1 MTLRTTRWAVRGL
14 TVSFVAGLAVCAA
27 RAQQPPPS
35 PSGEVRPAQT
45 PTTQPDQPPDTQ
57 EALEKLLRL
66 RDQMQREQEA
76 RQAEQSGA
84 VPPARPPRR
93 MTPARPSG
101 EGGEP
106 ESIEQLRERARASTQ
121 RAPQPPAV
129 EPPPPVETP
138 LEGDEEVVGPPESLA
153 NVPPA
158 AGATEEHTPQ
168 PLPTPT
174 VKASPEP
181 VGPPKPAA
189 RKPGPDEPSEWFA
202 FDATPWEDVIA
213 HFVQRVGKPL
223 MTDPTDIVIGGE
235 LTYKSN
241 QRFTKDEAI
250 DELNLI
256 MHEKGY
262 RFVER
267 ENHVYIL
274 PVNEMAEHIPVERV
288 YPTVAAFEQ
297 ARLRDMDFVEVYYR
311 VPDRK
316 AATLVDMFSSAL
328 PYYAR
333 LSALDESNQV
343 RIVATARDVR
353 KFLALQKKVDLAP
366 SDPRQMRFFEIKTN
380 AREIERLV
388 REFMNLGGGALMPQ
402 VQMVRDPRTGRM
414 MPQAVGG
421 AAASADVDMV
431 ADDRTNSIIVK
442 ATADK
447 MKEIEELIEKFDQ
460 KPDLGEFGTH
470 VIEIQ
475 HADATEVA
483 NLLNQIFQQE
493 QGQTGVA
500 SAGLQRLRALQQW
513 QQQQLARQRAARQ
526 GRAVTPMPQPMPMVG
541 APEEIMAEGIFERAR
556 KTIRLVADARM
567 NALIVYANQDGL
579 KRVRELLEVLDKPQ
593 ADNLRVFALK
603 HANVADVAPVLT
615 QIMSGIAQTGLR
627 GMQPGATIVPDETK
641 NVFYVIAER
650 DELER
655 VAGLIAQLDVPGPQQ
670 NRRVVQLKNLKPSDV
685 AQMIHTLLATGAA
698 RGAAGLPTGRSRFR
712 SPVTPSGGTAA
723 TYQVIPLDDAQML
736 IVICTDE
743 EWAKVEETIQLWDD
757 AALTNSPTLET
768 FVIEKGD
775 AQVIANTLG
784 NMYRSYQH
792 PALGRS
798 TVYIQAQGDKVLV
811 YGVRPAIEE
820 IAALIAMLDVEDESG
835 GIVILP
841 LANADA
847 TQVAQQLQLA
857 LGVSARRGTTTVI
870 QAEPVT
876 NSLIVQAGKVDLGK
890 IMDFAQRMDEQV
902 AAQTPQRKFF
912 TPRFAEPREVVAA
925 VQQLYAGAAAF
936 RGRPAGSQVKV
947 VAAGPQVIVEAPADK
962 LAEIEAFVTQ
972 LDDPKGNEIIIKT
985 LKLPGADVAQ
995 IASKLSNAFR
1005 TKPNLVA
1012 RFDPDPQSETI
1023 LLTCAK
1029 DALEQA
1035 ESLIAEYAEAQRGQ
1049 APVVEFRQMTHAQA
1063 TDAAGWLREQL
1074 VTYMEKQLGRNAAAM
1089 IKVTAD
1095 SRTNRVV
1102 INGPQ
1107 VAVTYGKL
1115 LLDQYDVP
1123 MEQPLLTVVQNE
1135 VRKLPG
1141 LDVWSLANTLSG
1153 TFRNQPRRPDGLTAT
1168 FYADPTT
1175 ETLIVSAPKDMF
1187 TEIDRII
1194 AQFEAE
1200 TKDLEPEQEFIEVKN
1215 ADANYIAAQV
1225 GNLLN
1230 VRLVRTRGQGVAQRV
1245 NVTVDPRLNRIVL
1258 NAPKFVIPMA
1268 EALVAELD
1276 QVATTEGNIRTI
1288 ALENADA
1295 GTVVGILNDVLRER
1309 FRTKRELRVSAE
1321 PLTNSVIV
1329 CGDKEDFAEI
1339 EKWVKDLDTRAEM
1352 VRGERKIIDVIN
1364 VNPHEV
1370 VAVLNAQ
1377 YAPKRYGQ
1385 RNKLGQ
1391 EISFAVVGGRSIVVQ
1406 APPDKMGEVQD
1417 FIAELDRLDP
1427 GGVQVRTFDL
1437 KVLNAMQVQI
1447 AVQNF
1452 LRDLGGNT
1460 RPGQLKPGAFA
1471 EPTTNTLVVLAPP
1484 EHMPFIEALVRDL
1497 EAKQPTQGQVQT
1509 YVLRNVRAEQVANN
1523 VDAMLKAKV
1532 AEREGAV
1539 RKTAI
1544 QTAVFA
1550 EPSTNRL
1557 FVYAPAEYQELAA
1570 KLIAMLD
1577 QEVDSNDIVHI
1588 VTLDNGDAQQI
1599 AQSLNAVIQGNLRGS
1614 GTAGARSGTATVRV
1628 TADVGS
1634 NSIILAGLP
1643 KDIAEVE
1650 RWITELEGQSTRVPE
1665 LQTFQLQYATT
1676 TEVQD
1681 TLKNIF
1687 PPSRNPLDAVT
1698 VSADEYTGRLIVTAN
1713 RRKMRHVEQ
1722 VIQQLDRKP
1731 ETAEE
1736 GLLAGGRQLY
1746 LVDVNRGSPSDIA
1759 WEVRDL
1765 LPPEDRG
1772 GPIVE
1777 SDWFDEYLIVKCRPS
1792 EFANIERL
1800 IRQFE
1805 SRAKVEKVVRTYKPK
1820 GDPEALL
1827 QYLVA
1832 RGEEVVIERA
1842 TQRPQQPS
1850 LIEVLWQ
1857 DGEEPASVREK
1868 KERNGAEN
1876 RPVSRF
1882 ETGLPLRELLL
1893 GDDDPP
1899 PAQEAGGRGSNPP
1912 PAQGGVGEGWQPS
1925 AGSGLNPPP
1934 SEGGVGG
1941 GWQLPVGGG
1950 SNPPVVPPERGDG
1963 TKLPAQADDVQPT
1976 TPIPQPS
1983 ERIASPIP
1991 KEPTRIVVQPDG
2003 TLLLHGPSKEVSDI
2017 TDVLDLITEDLAKG
2031 EVIRIFRFKY
2041 GDVSAAAEILSM
2053 MFDVQQRQIVIPQ
2066 PQQPQRGQQQ
2076 PGRQGEEGRE
2086 REGLGMLEQ
2095 LRGMVGG
2102 AAAGTKRT
2110 GPAPLRIA
2118 TDPGH
2123 NYLIVKCEET
2133 LLPEIR
2139 QLLRE
2144 LDIPPGEVQVKI
2156 FQLRGLVAEET
2167 AANIKDVL
2175 GISKVQQRRGGAL
2188 PRAAVR
2194 GRPGQQ
2200 GGPQQQLIE
2209 MLQQQLVSVPGVEG
2223 GAKVERVE
2231 IVANATTN
2239 SLMVSAPPEVMGL
2252 IEKVITELE
2261 ELEGRDIV
2269 GIYHYPLRSARTDD
2283 LVPLLQEI
2291 FDATGGGG
2299 GAARAAR
2306 GPRAAAGS
2314 PAALGP
2320 VSISGDPRTNTIIF
2334 AAEAKDVPIVEEQIR
2349 RLDTPGAVAEAETYL
2364 CRWGDAEAIAATVD
2378 AIFGTGGGAGGRVG
2392 RAGRP
2397 AAATGGAS
2405 EVRIVPNA
2413 ATNTIVVW
2421 GPVDKR
2427 DLIFKKIEELDKL
2440 AQRDV
2445 AEIEVRNVAPSQIVS
2460 FINMFLDQGE
2470 SKGGDGRRGQTPATP
2485 PAQIVPNDNAKKLV
2499 VRGTPRQV
2507 DHVRSLVGSFDNP
2520 DIIQQT
2526 VKVIEVPHGQ
2536 DAMRL
2541 AGEVERIVNQA
2552 ENELAQSSGRRAK
2565 QVIIGADEYTNSIIV
2580 AGDPT
2585 LFGHVET
2592 ILGQLG
2598 QVRTGAVVTRVV
2610 ELRNLSADDAERII
2624 TDLQQQRRGGT
2635 TGTIRRTG
2643 GSRTRTPTPSLPATP
2658 PSGGG
2663 RRGGTRPSGGRGAL
2677 PSGGVGP
2684 LALAEPLILL
2694 LPFASEAAR
2703 IEGET
2708 GPADAEQQDEPTRL
2722 GDLRQAALAALQQ
2735 RQPPATE
2742 PTPPAA
2748 EPPRRAMEPAP
2759 RTTPDRAPEEH
2770 RRPARTAPQGAPP
2783 TGADQPAGPPNEQ
2796 QPPPEPPTSAEALL
2810 SGISGSLRGEVT
2822 AKAVDSQRLIITG
2835 DQDDVDFIEQ
2845 ILTMMERSSPPA
2857 VIEVFVLQNAKA
2869 SALAPIIDK
2878 AIQAQIAARTAR
2890 PGPQDKFSINAE
2902 ARSNSLIVSA
2912 SAAIMEQIAEL
2923 VQRLDVE
2930 KAEGTDFRT
2939 VPLFHIRAAEAV
2951 ALLKPQ
2957 IEKLNKLRE
2966 VPPASQ
2972 ASISAVDR
2980 SNSVLVIGTPKDVQD
2995 IQRLI
3000 ETIDVELT
3008 AEDERGSFVS
3018 ADVVLIQL
3026 RNGTADDVAKVLTG
3040 MIEEQQK
3047 NAVQAAAEKGAA
3059 PFVKLLR
3066 LRLADGRELP
3076 PLDLERPIKV
3086 LPEKG
3091 TNSLIIFSTK
3101 QNNEALTAIVE
3112 VFDTLP
3118 IGVDTDVK
3126 AFALKHAGAEQ
3137 VAKLLEDIFKDKSY
3151 LARPSEGDAKGLQK
3165 GVLPPVPPGLAA
3177 KGLPYPLVVQH
3188 DARSNV
3194 VVVIGRSDAVLLA
3207 GGLIAELDRPT
3218 LSLGLKSHVLELK
3231 NTQAATLAEKLGKLL
3246 NERAKALGADK
3257 NAARDSAIIQPE
3269 ERTNALIVL
3278 ATDDTFDMIE
3288 DLVLQLDAADKY
3300 SVVDVRYQALRY
3312 ADAPKLQGLLTE
3324 MFDAKQKAER
3334 ETNKE
3339 VKDSLTVVADPRSN
3353 SLLLTGTR
3361 DYLAEAQRLIGELDQ
3376 PFDGSVVFRARKVRL
3391 NSAANVASLLQEM
3404 IDKALKQ
3411 QDSKLK
3417 GTPIHVAA
3425 DPVSDTLLLAAA
3437 REDLAV
3443 LERWVE
3449 ILDRPSEIGRMTVVI
3464 PLARAV
3470 AEDAAKAVQ
3479 DVFKKP
3485 GGGGQKGG
3493 EIDVTVT
3500 ADKLTNSVVA
3510 FGPPALLR
3518 DIEDFVRQLDGT
3530 EPTKGAVVQIF
3541 KLKQADAEKAG
3552 ELLQSILEL
3561 RGGSVGGTGT
3571 RGGGTAGNRQ
3581 DADKQV
3587 LLIFQRQHP
3596 EMGLETLKA
3605 VRAEISV
3612 IADLRTN
3619 SLVVTA
3625 PPASMPLME
3634 SLVAAVDVPPED
3646 AKIRVFR
3653 LRNADA
3659 EQMAKMLETLFER
3672 RSTTGAG
3679 RTGGAE
3685 SERVLALAGGVG
3697 EGGRQEVAFTTDV
3710 RTNSVIAA
3718 GTPGYLDLVEEM
3730 ILELD
3735 TIPIQER
3742 ETFVYSPRNITA
3754 ESLAPSIKEF
3764 SDAEQKRL
3772 QDIGEEVSIAV
3783 RQERQI
3789 TAIANKDAN
3798 KIVLDVDPRFRD
3810 SVMKVVR
3817 DLDQPPPQVMIQV
3830 LIVEVTM
3837 ENDLEL
3843 GVEFAFQD
3851 LQYAKAGPTDTTT
3864 YDYVGGTDLGA
3875 AGSGLGGFTF
3885 TITGADF
3892 NFLFRTLQSEGSL
3905 NVLSRPQIV
3914 AMDNQEAYIDIS
3926 NDVPYV
3932 TGTSTTIGG
3941 QITTS
3946 VARERI
3952 GIKLEVTPQINPDGF
3967 VRMEIKQ
3974 EVSDFS
3980 GSTVAVG
3987 QGVTAPVF
3995 FRREAKTTVTVKDS
4009 ETVVLGGLI
4018 TSRTEN
4024 REQKIPILGDIPGLG
4039 LLFRN
4044 QQDTTKRSEL
4054 LVVLTPRVVRTP
4066 DTYRDLSVAERDRM
4080 SVIPAEMLTDPLF
4093 EGLQM
4098 HPEEMND
4105 LQGNAGGPPAA
4116 GSPAAVPPAPTDELY
4131 GPATPA
4137 PRPDEAPPA
4146 SSPDSYDVPLTLRT
4160 ATP

>member
-1 MTLRTTRWAVRGL
+1 
-14 TVSFVAGLAVCAA
+14 
-27 RAQQPPPS
+27 
-35 PSGEVRPAQT
+35 
-45 PTTQPDQPPDTQ
+45 
-57 EALEKLLRL
+57 
-66 RDQMQREQEA
+66 
-76 RQAEQSGA
+76 
-84 VPPARPPRR
+84 
-93 MTPARPSG
+93 
-101 EGGEP
+101 
-106 ESIEQLRERARASTQ
+106 
-121 RAPQPPAV
+121 
-129 EPPPPVETP
+129 
-138 LEGDEEVVGPPESLA
+138 
-153 NVPPA
+153 
-158 AGATEEHTPQ
+158 
-168 PLPTPT
+168 
-174 VKASPEP
+174 
-181 VGPPKPAA
+181 
-189 RKPGPDEPSEWFA
+189 
-202 FDATPWEDVIA
+202 
-213 HFVQRVGKPL
+213 
-223 MTDPTDIVIGGE
+223 
-235 LTYKSN
+235 
-241 QRFTKDEAI
+241 
-250 DELNLI
+250 
-256 MHEKGY
+256 
-262 RFVER
+262 
-267 ENHVYIL
+267 
-274 PVNEMAEHIPVERV
+274 
-288 YPTVAAFEQ
+288 
-297 ARLRDMDFVEVYYR
+297 
-311 VPDRK
+311 
-316 AATLVDMFSSAL
+316 
-328 PYYAR
+328 
-333 LSALDESNQV
+333 
-343 RIVATARDVR
+343 
-353 KFLALQKKVDLAP
+353 
-366 SDPRQMRFFEIKTN
+366 MR
-380 AREIERLV
+380 
-388 REFMNLGGGALMPQ
+388 
-402 VQMVRDPRTGRM
+402 
-414 MPQAVGG
+414 
-421 AAASADVDMV
+421 
-431 ADDRTNSIIVK
+431 
-442 ATADK
+442 
-447 MKEIEELIEKFDQ
+447 
-460 KPDLGEFGTH
+460 
-470 VIEIQ
+470 
-475 HADATEVA
+475 
-483 NLLNQIFQQE
+483 
-493 QGQTGVA
+493 
-500 SAGLQRLRALQQW
+500 
-513 QQQQLARQRAARQ
+513 
-526 GRAVTPMPQPMPMVG
+526 
-541 APEEIMAEGIFERAR
+541 
-556 KTIRLVADARM
+556 
-567 NALIVYANQDGL
+567 
-579 KRVRELLEVLDKPQ
+579 
-593 ADNLRVFALK
+593 
-603 HANVADVAPVLT
+603 
-615 QIMSGIAQTGLR
+615 
-627 GMQPGATIVPDETK
+627 IVPD
-641 NVFYVIAER
+641 
-650 DELER
+650 
-655 VAGLIAQLDVPGPQQ
+655 
-670 NRRVVQLKNLKPSDV
+670 
-685 AQMIHTLLATGAA
+685 
-698 RGAAGLPTGRSRFR
+698 
-712 SPVTPSGGTAA
+712 
-723 TYQVIPLDDAQML
+723 
-736 IVICTDE
+736 
-743 EWAKVEETIQLWDD
+743 
-757 AALTNSPTLET
+757 
-768 FVIEKGD
+768 
-775 AQVIANTLG
+775 
-784 NMYRSYQH
+784 
-792 PALGRS
+792 
-798 TVYIQAQGDKVLV
+798 
-811 YGVRPAIEE
+811 
-820 IAALIAMLDVEDESG
+820 
-835 GIVILP
+835 
-841 LANADA
+841 
-847 TQVAQQLQLA
+847 
-857 LGVSARRGTTTVI
+857 
-870 QAEPVT
+870 
-876 NSLIVQAGKVDLGK
+876 
-890 IMDFAQRMDEQV
+890 
-902 AAQTPQRKFF
+902 
-912 TPRFAEPREVVAA
+912 
-925 VQQLYAGAAAF
+925 
-936 RGRPAGSQVKV
+936 
-947 VAAGPQVIVEAPADK
+947 
-962 LAEIEAFVTQ
+962 
-972 LDDPKGNEIIIKT
+972 
-985 LKLPGADVAQ
+985 
-995 IASKLSNAFR
+995 
-1005 TKPNLVA
+1005 
-1012 RFDPDPQSETI
+1012 
-1023 LLTCAK
+1023 
-1029 DALEQA
+1029 
-1035 ESLIAEYAEAQRGQ
+1035 
-1049 APVVEFRQMTHAQA
+1049 
-1063 TDAAGWLREQL
+1063 
-1074 VTYMEKQLGRNAAAM
+1074 
-1089 IKVTAD
+1089 
-1095 SRTNRVV
+1095 
-1102 INGPQ
+1102 
-1107 VAVTYGKL
+1107 
-1115 LLDQYDVP
+1115 
-1123 MEQPLLTVVQNE
+1123 
-1135 VRKLPG
+1135 
-1141 LDVWSLANTLSG
+1141 
-1153 TFRNQPRRPDGLTAT
+1153 
-1168 FYADPTT
+1168 
-1175 ETLIVSAPKDMF
+1175 
-1187 TEIDRII
+1187 
-1194 AQFEAE
+1194 
-1200 TKDLEPEQEFIEVKN
+1200 
-1215 ADANYIAAQV
+1215 
-1225 GNLLN
+1225 
-1230 VRLVRTRGQGVAQRV
+1230 
-1245 NVTVDPRLNRIVL
+1245 
-1258 NAPKFVIPMA
+1258 
-1268 EALVAELD
+1268 
-1276 QVATTEGNIRTI
+1276 
-1288 ALENADA
+1288 
-1295 GTVVGILNDVLRER
+1295 
-1309 FRTKRELRVSAE
+1309 
-1321 PLTNSVIV
+1321 
-1329 CGDKEDFAEI
+1329 
-1339 EKWVKDLDTRAEM
+1339 
-1352 VRGERKIIDVIN
+1352 
-1364 VNPHEV
+1364 
-1370 VAVLNAQ
+1370 
-1377 YAPKRYGQ
+1377 
-1385 RNKLGQ
+1385 
-1391 EISFAVVGGRSIVVQ
+1391 
-1406 APPDKMGEVQD
+1406 
-1417 FIAELDRLDP
+1417 
-1427 GGVQVRTFDL
+1427 
-1437 KVLNAMQVQI
+1437 
-1447 AVQNF
+1447 
-1452 LRDLGGNT
+1452 
-1460 RPGQLKPGAFA
+1460 
-1471 EPTTNTLVVLAPP
+1471 
-1484 EHMPFIEALVRDL
+1484 
-1497 EAKQPTQGQVQT
+1497 
-1509 YVLRNVRAEQVANN
+1509 
-1523 VDAMLKAKV
+1523 
-1532 AEREGAV
+1532 
-1539 RKTAI
+1539 
-1544 QTAVFA
+1544 
-1550 EPSTNRL
+1550 
-1557 FVYAPAEYQELAA
+1557 
-1570 KLIAMLD
+1570 
-1577 QEVDSNDIVHI
+1577 
-1588 VTLDNGDAQQI
+1588 
-1599 AQSLNAVIQGNLRGS
+1599 
-1614 GTAGARSGTATVRV
+1614 
-1628 TADVGS
+1628 
-1634 NSIILAGLP
+1634 
-1643 KDIAEVE
+1643 
-1650 RWITELEGQSTRVPE
+1650 
-1665 LQTFQLQYATT
+1665 
-1676 TEVQD
+1676 
-1681 TLKNIF
+1681 
-1687 PPSRNPLDAVT
+1687 
-1698 VSADEYTGRLIVTAN
+1698 
-1713 RRKMRHVEQ
+1713 
-1722 VIQQLDRKP
+1722 
-1731 ETAEE
+1731 
-1736 GLLAGGRQLY
+1736 
-1746 LVDVNRGSPSDIA
+1746 
-1759 WEVRDL
+1759 
-1765 LPPEDRG
+1765 
-1772 GPIVE
+1772 
-1777 SDWFDEYLIVKCRPS
+1777 
-1792 EFANIERL
+1792 
-1800 IRQFE
+1800 
-1805 SRAKVEKVVRTYKPK
+1805 
-1820 GDPEALL
+1820 
-1827 QYLVA
+1827 
-1832 RGEEVVIERA
+1832 
-1842 TQRPQQPS
+1842 
-1850 LIEVLWQ
+1850 
-1857 DGEEPASVREK
+1857 
-1868 KERNGAEN
+1868 
-1876 RPVSRF
+1876 
-1882 ETGLPLRELLL
+1882 
-1893 GDDDPP
+1893 
-1899 PAQEAGGRGSNPP
+1899 
-1912 PAQGGVGEGWQPS
+1912 
-1925 AGSGLNPPP
+1925 
-1934 SEGGVGG
+1934 
-1941 GWQLPVGGG
+1941 
-1950 SNPPVVPPERGDG
+1950 
-1963 TKLPAQADDVQPT
+1963 
-1976 TPIPQPS
+1976 
-1983 ERIASPIP
+1983 
-1991 KEPTRIVVQPDG
+1991 
-2003 TLLLHGPSKEVSDI
+2003 
-2017 TDVLDLITEDLAKG
+2017 
-2031 EVIRIFRFKY
+2031 
-2041 GDVSAAAEILSM
+2041 
-2053 MFDVQQRQIVIPQ
+2053 
-2066 PQQPQRGQQQ
+2066 
-2076 PGRQGEEGRE
+2076 
-2086 REGLGMLEQ
+2086 
-2095 LRGMVGG
+2095 
-2102 AAAGTKRT
+2102 
-2110 GPAPLRIA
+2110 
-2118 TDPGH
+2118 
-2123 NYLIVKCEET
+2123 
-2133 LLPEIR
+2133 
-2139 QLLRE
+2139 
-2144 LDIPPGEVQVKI
+2144 
-2156 FQLRGLVAEET
+2156 
-2167 AANIKDVL
+2167 
-2175 GISKVQQRRGGAL
+2175 
-2188 PRAAVR
+2188 
-2194 GRPGQQ
+2194 
-2200 GGPQQQLIE
+2200 
-2209 MLQQQLVSVPGVEG
+2209 
-2223 GAKVERVE
+2223 
-2231 IVANATTN
+2231 
-2239 SLMVSAPPEVMGL
+2239 
-2252 IEKVITELE
+2252 
-2261 ELEGRDIV
+2261 
-2269 GIYHYPLRSARTDD
+2269 
-2283 LVPLLQEI
+2283 
-2291 FDATGGGG
+2291 
-2299 GAARAAR
+2299 
-2306 GPRAAAGS
+2306 
-2314 PAALGP
+2314 
-2320 VSISGDPRTNTIIF
+2320 
-2334 AAEAKDVPIVEEQIR
+2334 
-2349 RLDTPGAVAEAETYL
+2349 
-2364 CRWGDAEAIAATVD
+2364 
-2378 AIFGTGGGAGGRVG
+2378 
-2392 RAGRP
+2392 
-2397 AAATGGAS
+2397 
-2405 EVRIVPNA
+2405 A

-2445 AEIEVRNVAPSQIVS
+2445 AEIEVHNVAPSQIVS

-2470 SKGGDGRRGQTPATP
+2470 SKGGDGRRGQAPATP
-2485 PAQIVPNDNAKKLV
+2485 AAQIVPNDNAKKLV

-2507 DHVRSLVGSFDNP
+2507 DHVRSLVKSFDNKEMMQEP
-2520 DIIQQT
+2520 FR
-2526 VKVIEVPHGQ
+2526 VIEVPHGQ
-2536 DAMRL
+2536 DAARL
-2541 AGEVERIVNQA
+2541 ATEVERIVNQA

-2592 ILGQLG
+2592 ILGQLEH
-2598 QVRTGAVVTRVV
+2598 VRSPSVVTRVV

-2643 GSRTRTPTPSLPATP
+2643 GSRTPTPSRPATP

-2663 RRGGTRPSGGRGAL
+2663 RRGGTRPPGGQGAL

-2684 LALAEPLILL
+2684 LALVQPLILL
-2694 LPFASEAAR
+2694 LPFAPDAAR
-2703 IEGET
+2703 VEAET

-2722 GDLRQAALAALQQ
+2722 GELRQSALAALQQ
-2735 RQPPATE
+2735 REPPTTE

-2748 EPPRRAMEPAP
+2748 GSPRRAPEPAP
-2759 RTTPDRAPEEH
+2759 RATEAPGAGRPDRSATVRE
-2770 RRPARTAPQGAPP
+2770 RPAGQTPAPP
-2783 TGADQPAGPPNEQ
+2783 DVVVGSPLAGPPDEQ
-2796 QPPPEPPTSAEALL
+2796 QSPGGPPVSPEALL

-2857 VIEVFVLQNAKA
+2857 VIEVFVLQSAKA
-2869 SALAPIIDK
+2869 TALAPIIDK
-2878 AIQAQIAARTAR
+2878 AIQAQISARTAR

-2966 VPPASQ
+2966 VPPESQ

-3026 RNGTADDVAKVLTG
+3026 RNGTADDVAKVLTE

-3047 NAVQAAAEKGAA
+3047 NAAQAASEKGAT

-3091 TNSLIIFSTK
+3091 TNSLIVFSTK
-3101 QNNEALTAIVE
+3101 QNNEALAAIVE

-3137 VAKLLEDIFKDKSY
+3137 VAKLLTDIFKDKSY

-3246 NERAKALGADK
+3246 DERAKALGADK
-3257 NAARDSAIIQPE
+3257 NAARDSAIVQPE

-3300 SVVDVRYQALRY
+3300 SVVDVRYQALRH
-3312 ADAPKLQGLLTE
+3312 ADALKLQGLLTE

-3485 GGGGQKGG
+3485 SGGGQKGG

-3530 EPTKGAVVQIF
+3530 EPTKGAVVRIF

-3571 RGGGTAGNRQ
+3571 RGGGTSGSRQ

-3605 VRAEISV
+3605 IRAEISV

-3679 RTGGAE
+3679 RTGGTAE
-3685 SERVLALAGGVG
+3685 SERVLSLAGGIG

-3837 ENDLEL
+3837 DNDLEL

-4044 QQDTTKRSEL
+4044 QRDTTKRSEL

-4066 DTYRDLSVAERDRM
+4066 DAYRDLSVAERDRM

-4093 EGLQM
+4093 EGLQVR
-4098 HPEEMND
+4098 PEEMND
-4105 LQGNAGGPPAA
+4105 LQGNAGNVPAA
-4116 GSPAAVPPAPTDELY
+4116 GSPATAPPSPADDLY

-4137 PRPDEAPPA
+4137 PRPDETSPP

>member
-14 TVSFVAGLAVCAA
+14 TVSFVAGLAVFAA
-27 RAQQPPPS
+27 RAQQPPPQ
-35 PSGEVRPAQT
+35 PSGEVRPAPA
-45 PTTQPDQPPDTQ
+45 PTTQPDRPPDTQ

-84 VPPARPPRR
+84 TPPARPPRR
-93 MTPARPSG
+93 LTPARLARP
-101 EGGEP
+101 GGQSEEP

-121 RAPQPPAV
+121 RAPQPPAA
-129 EPPPPVETP
+129 EPPPPAETP
-138 LEGDEEVVGPPESLA
+138 LEGDEEVVGPPESLS

-158 AGATEEHTPQ
+158 APAEEHKPE

-174 VKASPEP
+174 VKAPSEP
-181 VGPPKPAA
+181 AGPPRPVA

-241 QRFTKDEAI
+241 KRFTKDEAI

-297 ARLRDMDFVEVYYR
+297 ANLRDMDFVEVYYR

-316 AATLVDMFSSAL
+316 AATLVDMFTSAL

-343 RIVATARDVR
+343 RIIATTRDVR

-388 REFMNLGGGALMPQ
+388 REFMNLGGSAMMPQ

-421 AAASADVDMV
+421 AAAPAEVDMV

-447 MKEIEELIEKFDQ
+447 MREIEELIEKFDQ

-493 QGQTGVA
+493 QGQTGAA
-500 SAGLQRLRALQQW
+500 SAGWQRLRALQQW
-513 QQQQLARQRAARQ
+513 QQQQQLAQQRAARQ
-526 GRAVTPMPQPMPMVG
+526 GRAVTPVQQPMPMVG
-541 APEEIMAEGIFERAR
+541 APEEIMVEGIFERAK

-593 ADNLRVFALK
+593 ADNLRVFALEN
-603 HANVADVAPVLT
+603 ANVADVAPVLT

-627 GMQPGATIVPDETK
+627 GLQPGATIVPDETK

-655 VAGLIAQLDVPGPQQ
+655 VASLIAQLDVPGPQQ
-670 NRRVVQLKNLKPSDV
+670 NRHVVQLKNLKPSDV

-698 RGAAGLPTGRSRFR
+698 RGATGMSTGRTRFR
-712 SPVTPSGGTAA
+712 SPVTPGGAAA

-743 EWAKVEETIQLWDD
+743 EWAKVEETIQLWDG

-768 FVIEKGD
+768 FVIEQGD
-775 AQVIANTLG
+775 AQAIATTLS

-798 TVYIQAQGDKVLV
+798 TVYIQAEGDKVLV

-820 IAALIAMLDVEDESG
+820 IAALIAMLDVADESG

-841 LANADA
+841 LAHADA

-857 LGVSARRGTTTVI
+857 LGVGGRRGTTTVI

-876 NSLIVQAGKVDLGK
+876 NALVVQAGKVDLGK

-925 VQQLYAGAAAF
+925 VQQLYAGVAAF

-1035 ESLIAEYAEAQRGQ
+1035 EALIAEYAEAQRGQ

-1141 LDVWSLANTLSG
+1141 LDVYSLANTLSG
-1153 TFRNQPRRPDGLTAT
+1153 TFRNQPRRPDGLAAT

-1187 TEIDRII
+1187 AEIDRII

-1200 TKDLEPEQEFIEVKN
+1200 TKDLEPEQKFIEVKN
-1215 ADANYIAAQV
+1215 ADANYIAAQIT
-1225 GNLLN
+1225 NLLN
-1230 VRLVRTRGQGVAQRV
+1230 VRLSRTRGQGVAQRV
-1245 NVTVDPRLNRIVL
+1245 NVTVDQRLNRLVL

-1295 GTVVGILNDVLRER
+1295 GSVVAVLNDVLRER

-1321 PLTNSVIV
+1321 PLTNSIIV
-1329 CGDKEDFAEI
+1329 CGDKEDHAEI
-1339 EKWVKDLDTRAEM
+1339 EKWVRDLDTRAEM

-1391 EISFAVVGGRSIVVQ
+1391 EISFSVVGGRSIVVQ

-1427 GGVQVRTFDL
+1427 GGVQVRSFDL

-1484 EHMPFIEALVRDL
+1484 EHMPFIETLIRDL
-1497 EAKQPTQGQVQT
+1497 ESKQPTQGQAQT
-1509 YVLRNVRAEQVANN
+1509 YVLKNVRAEQVANN

-1557 FVYAPAEYQELAA
+1557 FVYAPEEYQELAG

-1577 QEVDSNDIVHI
+1577 EEVDSNDIVHI

-1628 TADVGS
+1628 TPDAGS

-1643 KDIAEVE
+1643 KDLAEVE

-1676 TEVQD
+1676 AEVQD

-1698 VSADEYTGRLIVTAN
+1698 ISADEYTGRLIVTAN

-1722 VIQQLDRKP
+1722 VIKQLDQKP

-1759 WEVRDL
+1759 WELRDL
-1765 LPPEDRG
+1765 LLPEDRG
-1772 GPIVE
+1772 GPSIE
-1777 SDWFDEYLIVKCRPS
+1777 ADWFDEYLIVKCRPS
-1792 EFANIERL
+1792 EFENIERL

-1832 RGEEVVIERA
+1832 RGEDVVIERA

-1857 DGEEPASVREK
+1857 DGEEPDSIREK
-1868 KERNGAEN
+1868 RERNGQEN

-1899 PAQEAGGRGSNPP
+1899 PSQEGGGRDSNPP
-1912 PAQGGVGEGWQPS
+1912 PSQ
-1925 AGSGLNPPP
+1925 
-1934 SEGGVGG
+1934 GGVGG
-1941 GWQLPVGGG
+1941 GSQPSPSGG

-1963 TKLPAQADDVQPT
+1963 AKPTAQGDGAQGNGVQT
-1976 TPIPQPS
+1976 TPPAPEPG

-2003 TLLLHGPSKEVSDI
+2003 TLLLHGPRKEVSDI

-2031 EVIRIFRFKY
+2031 EIVRIFRFKY

-2076 PGRQGEEGRE
+2076 AGRQGEEGRE
-2086 REGLGMLEQ
+2086 REQLGMLEQ

-2102 AAAGTKRT
+2102 AATGTKKT
-2110 GPAPLRIA
+2110 GPGPLRIA

-2188 PRAAVR
+2188 PGAGVR

-2306 GPRAAAGS
+2306 GPRAAAGGS

-2320 VSISGDPRTNTIIF
+2320 VSVSGDPRTNTIIF

-2349 RLDTPGAVAEAETYL
+2349 RLDTPGAVAEAET
-2364 CRWGDAEAIAATVD
+2364 
-2378 AIFGTGGGAGGRVG
+2378 
-2392 RAGRP
+2392 
-2397 AAATGGAS
+2397 
-2405 EVRIVPNA
+2405 
-2413 ATNTIVVW
+2413 
-2421 GPVDKR
+2421 
-2427 DLIFKKIEELDKL
+2427 
-2440 AQRDV
+2440 
-2445 AEIEVRNVAPSQIVS
+2445 
-2460 FINMFLDQGE
+2460 
-2470 SKGGDGRRGQTPATP
+2470 
-2485 PAQIVPNDNAKKLV
+2485 
-2499 VRGTPRQV
+2499 
-2507 DHVRSLVGSFDNP
+2507 
-2520 DIIQQT
+2520 
-2526 VKVIEVPHGQ
+2526 
-2536 DAMRL
+2536 
-2541 AGEVERIVNQA
+2541 
-2552 ENELAQSSGRRAK
+2552 
-2565 QVIIGADEYTNSIIV
+2565 
-2580 AGDPT
+2580 
-2585 LFGHVET
+2585 
-2592 ILGQLG
+2592 
-2598 QVRTGAVVTRVV
+2598 
-2610 ELRNLSADDAERII
+2610 
-2624 TDLQQQRRGGT
+2624 
-2635 TGTIRRTG
+2635 
-2643 GSRTRTPTPSLPATP
+2643 
-2658 PSGGG
+2658 
-2663 RRGGTRPSGGRGAL
+2663 
-2677 PSGGVGP
+2677 
-2684 LALAEPLILL
+2684 
-2694 LPFASEAAR
+2694 
-2703 IEGET
+2703 
-2708 GPADAEQQDEPTRL
+2708 
-2722 GDLRQAALAALQQ
+2722 
-2735 RQPPATE
+2735 
-2742 PTPPAA
+2742 
-2748 EPPRRAMEPAP
+2748 
-2759 RTTPDRAPEEH
+2759 
-2770 RRPARTAPQGAPP
+2770 
-2783 TGADQPAGPPNEQ
+2783 
-2796 QPPPEPPTSAEALL
+2796 
-2810 SGISGSLRGEVT
+2810 
-2822 AKAVDSQRLIITG
+2822 
-2835 DQDDVDFIEQ
+2835 
-2845 ILTMMERSSPPA
+2845 
-2857 VIEVFVLQNAKA
+2857 
-2869 SALAPIIDK
+2869 
-2878 AIQAQIAARTAR
+2878 
-2890 PGPQDKFSINAE
+2890 
-2902 ARSNSLIVSA
+2902 
-2912 SAAIMEQIAEL
+2912 
-2923 VQRLDVE
+2923 
-2930 KAEGTDFRT
+2930 
-2939 VPLFHIRAAEAV
+2939 
-2951 ALLKPQ
+2951 
-2957 IEKLNKLRE
+2957 
-2966 VPPASQ
+2966 
-2972 ASISAVDR
+2972 
-2980 SNSVLVIGTPKDVQD
+2980 
-2995 IQRLI
+2995 
-3000 ETIDVELT
+3000 
-3008 AEDERGSFVS
+3008 
-3018 ADVVLIQL
+3018 
-3026 RNGTADDVAKVLTG
+3026 
-3040 MIEEQQK
+3040 
-3047 NAVQAAAEKGAA
+3047 
-3059 PFVKLLR
+3059 
-3066 LRLADGRELP
+3066 
-3076 PLDLERPIKV
+3076 
-3086 LPEKG
+3086 
-3091 TNSLIIFSTK
+3091 
-3101 QNNEALTAIVE
+3101 
-3112 VFDTLP
+3112 
-3118 IGVDTDVK
+3118 
-3126 AFALKHAGAEQ
+3126 
-3137 VAKLLEDIFKDKSY
+3137 
-3151 LARPSEGDAKGLQK
+3151 
-3165 GVLPPVPPGLAA
+3165 
-3177 KGLPYPLVVQH
+3177 
-3188 DARSNV
+3188 
-3194 VVVIGRSDAVLLA
+3194 
-3207 GGLIAELDRPT
+3207 
-3218 LSLGLKSHVLELK
+3218 
-3231 NTQAATLAEKLGKLL
+3231 
-3246 NERAKALGADK
+3246 
-3257 NAARDSAIIQPE
+3257 
-3269 ERTNALIVL
+3269 
-3278 ATDDTFDMIE
+3278 
-3288 DLVLQLDAADKY
+3288 
-3300 SVVDVRYQALRY
+3300 
-3312 ADAPKLQGLLTE
+3312 
-3324 MFDAKQKAER
+3324 
-3334 ETNKE
+3334 
-3339 VKDSLTVVADPRSN
+3339 
-3353 SLLLTGTR
+3353 
-3361 DYLAEAQRLIGELDQ
+3361 
-3376 PFDGSVVFRARKVRL
+3376 
-3391 NSAANVASLLQEM
+3391 
-3404 IDKALKQ
+3404 
-3411 QDSKLK
+3411 
-3417 GTPIHVAA
+3417 
-3425 DPVSDTLLLAAA
+3425 
-3437 REDLAV
+3437 
-3443 LERWVE
+3443 
-3449 ILDRPSEIGRMTVVI
+3449 
-3464 PLARAV
+3464 
-3470 AEDAAKAVQ
+3470 
-3479 DVFKKP
+3479 
-3485 GGGGQKGG
+3485 
-3493 EIDVTVT
+3493 
-3500 ADKLTNSVVA
+3500 
-3510 FGPPALLR
+3510 
-3518 DIEDFVRQLDGT
+3518 
-3530 EPTKGAVVQIF
+3530 
-3541 KLKQADAEKAG
+3541 
-3552 ELLQSILEL
+3552 
-3561 RGGSVGGTGT
+3561 
-3571 RGGGTAGNRQ
+3571 
-3581 DADKQV
+3581 
-3587 LLIFQRQHP
+3587 
-3596 EMGLETLKA
+3596 
-3605 VRAEISV
+3605 
-3612 IADLRTN
+3612 
-3619 SLVVTA
+3619 
-3625 PPASMPLME
+3625 
-3634 SLVAAVDVPPED
+3634 
-3646 AKIRVFR
+3646 
-3653 LRNADA
+3653 
-3659 EQMAKMLETLFER
+3659 
-3672 RSTTGAG
+3672 
-3679 RTGGAE
+3679 
-3685 SERVLALAGGVG
+3685 
-3697 EGGRQEVAFTTDV
+3697 
-3710 RTNSVIAA
+3710 
-3718 GTPGYLDLVEEM
+3718 
-3730 ILELD
+3730 
-3735 TIPIQER
+3735 
-3742 ETFVYSPRNITA
+3742 
-3754 ESLAPSIKEF
+3754 
-3764 SDAEQKRL
+3764 
-3772 QDIGEEVSIAV
+3772 
-3783 RQERQI
+3783 
-3789 TAIANKDAN
+3789 
-3798 KIVLDVDPRFRD
+3798 
-3810 SVMKVVR
+3810 
-3817 DLDQPPPQVMIQV
+3817 
-3830 LIVEVTM
+3830 
-3837 ENDLEL
+3837 
-3843 GVEFAFQD
+3843 
-3851 LQYAKAGPTDTTT
+3851 
-3864 YDYVGGTDLGA
+3864 
-3875 AGSGLGGFTF
+3875 
-3885 TITGADF
+3885 
-3892 NFLFRTLQSEGSL
+3892 
-3905 NVLSRPQIV
+3905 
-3914 AMDNQEAYIDIS
+3914 
-3926 NDVPYV
+3926 
-3932 TGTSTTIGG
+3932 
-3941 QITTS
+3941 
-3946 VARERI
+3946 
-3952 GIKLEVTPQINPDGF
+3952 
-3967 VRMEIKQ
+3967 
-3974 EVSDFS
+3974 
-3980 GSTVAVG
+3980 
-3987 QGVTAPVF
+3987 
-3995 FRREAKTTVTVKDS
+3995 
-4009 ETVVLGGLI
+4009 
-4018 TSRTEN
+4018 
-4024 REQKIPILGDIPGLG
+4024 
-4039 LLFRN
+4039 
-4044 QQDTTKRSEL
+4044 
-4054 LVVLTPRVVRTP
+4054 
-4066 DTYRDLSVAERDRM
+4066 
-4080 SVIPAEMLTDPLF
+4080 
-4093 EGLQM
+4093 
-4098 HPEEMND
+4098 
-4105 LQGNAGGPPAA
+4105 
-4116 GSPAAVPPAPTDELY
+4116 
-4131 GPATPA
+4131 
-4137 PRPDEAPPA
+4137 
-4146 SSPDSYDVPLTLRT
+4146 
-4160 ATP
+4160 